1 MNKQPLIE
9 NNNDLWVLF
18 SDVHHQLGLVRQREL
33 TQYHVPIRQVHALRT
48 LQQLGSS
55 ATISELAKILGR
67 KPNVISRQVVRM
79 ENDGLIKRIKSTPK
93 SNQLRL
99 ELTEKG
105 INILKIITISKGN
118 TIEATLS
125 FLTQEERQQMGSIL
139 NRILIKLNEYTPEK
153 L

>member
-105 INILKIITISKGN
+105 IDILKIITISKGN
-118 TIEATLS
+118 TIEAT
-125 FLTQEERQQMGSIL
+125 
-139 NRILIKLNEYTPEK
+139 
-153 L
+153 